1 MKNER
6 IRDVFLQKKNY
17 LKDLKSK
24 CKAKTL
30 KKNSRREEMSRTHHS
45 KLNQSALSS
54 ITIEGVSDFSLL

>member
-30 KKNSRREEMSRTHHS
+30 KKTPGEKRCHVLTT
-45 KLNQSALSS
+45 LN
-54 ITIEGVSDFSLL
+54 

>member
-24 CKAKTL
+24 WKAKTL
-30 KKNSRREEMSRTHHS
+30 KKKLQERRDVTYSP
-45 KLNQSALSS
+45 L
-54 ITIEGVSDFSLL
+54 

>member
-30 KKNSRREEMSRTHHS
+30 KKNSRREEMSCTHHS
-45 KLNQSALSS
+45 KLNQSALSL

>member
-1 MKNER
+1 MKNKR
-6 IRDVFLQKKNY
+6 IRDVFLKKNY

-30 KKNSRREEMSRTHHS
+30 KKNPPRREEMSCTHHS

-54 ITIEGVSDFSLL
+54 ITIEGVSDFNLL